1 MADWTVSVR
10 FLAVGTT
17 LAILATYFACKAQ
30 IDRTQDRLVA
40 LEREMAVARLRE
52 DANQRKLTKIFDAVV
67 DLRETAKG
75 ELGQLQEKLDRLLT
89 ENFPQRDRS
98 AA

>member
-1 MADWTVSVR
+1 MADWSISVV
-10 FLAVGTT
+10 FLAAGTS
-17 LAILATYFACKAQ
+17 LAVLATYLACKSQ

-67 DLRETAKG
+67 DLRETTRA

>member
-1 MADWTVSVR
+1 MADWSISVV
-10 FLAVGTT
+10 FLAAGTS
-17 LAILATYFACKAQ
+17 LAVLATYLACKSQ

-67 DLRETAKG
+67 DLRETTRG